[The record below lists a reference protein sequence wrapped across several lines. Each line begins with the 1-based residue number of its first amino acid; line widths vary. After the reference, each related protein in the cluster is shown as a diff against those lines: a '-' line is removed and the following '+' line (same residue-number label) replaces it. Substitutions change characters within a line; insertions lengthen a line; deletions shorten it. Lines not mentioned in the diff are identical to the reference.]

1 MKRRLWSRNKCALL
15 HTATFCVWALFQLS
29 ACRIGAAQG
38 TVSPAAS
45 CKDMDPALGAA
56 LRVAPAIKTSVPVAL
71 QRDLDVVRDASFPE
85 LQKKVVKT
93 RKFESSVDYFQT
105 RFSVSRFLLLR
116 PVHYFVEINSQIA
129 NSGPSADS
137 VCAILA
143 HELVHILW
151 MSDGNRLHLFG
162 LVRLVS
168 SGYTARFERS
178 TDLEA
183 IRRGYGPGLITFRVW
198 VYKNIPAEALER
210 KQRNYFSP
218 EEIAAIQQ
226 MTEAKPELFKYWK
239 KHVPLNLEEIEQ
251 AGKVNR

>member
-1 MKRRLWSRNKCALL
+1 MWV
-15 HTATFCVWALFQLS
+15 FFQLS
-29 ACRIGAAQG
+29 VCRIVAAQG
-38 TVSPAAS
+38 TISTAAS
-45 CKDMDPALGAA
+45 CKNIDSALGSP
-56 LRVAPAIKTSVPVAL
+56 LKVAPATKTSVPVAL
-71 QRDLDVVRDASFPE
+71 QQDLEVVRDASFPE

-93 RKFESSVDYFQT
+93 SKFESSVDYFRT

-116 PVHYFVEINSQIA
+116 PMHYFVEMNPRIA
-129 NSGPSADS
+129 NSGPSTDS

-143 HELVHILW
+143 HELVHISR

-183 IRRGYGPGLITFRVW
+183 IRRGYGPGLITFREW
-198 VYKNIPAEALER
+198 VYKNIPAEALKR

-226 MTEAKPELFKYWK
+226 MAEAKPELFKYWN

-251 AGKVNR
+251 AGK